1 MVSWTVGQ
9 IKVFKKARALKEKLT
24 QKSKFC
30 HRFLTLMSF
39 RILIRQKNKNYPTIF
54 GIYKNGIN
62 CITWN
67 FTEFVRFLMNTK
79 QVNLNEKNCDIG
91 VCEH

>member
-1 MVSWTVGQ
+1 MISWTVGQ

-30 HRFLTLMSF
+30 RFLTLMSC

-54 GIYKNGIN
+54 RIYKNGIN

-67 FTEFVRFLMNTK
+67 FTEIVRFLMNTK
-79 QVNLNEKNCDIG
+79 QVNLNEKNRDIG